1 MLMLLC
7 MYASIFLL
15 FKLSPAIALIL
26 STESIDSVK
35 FELFGGFVVT
45 SPFVDAIE
53 SVRLLL
59 NFKKLLKFRVFL
71 PFRDDDDGEFDT
83 FGLSNFCLTRSK
95 SGLREDGIA
104 AIMIDCD

>member
-15 FKLSPAIALIL
+15 LILSPAMTLVL

-35 FELFGGFVVT
+35 FELFGILLFCVCEMSQFDDGI
-45 SPFVDAIE
+45 D

-59 NFKKLLKFRVFL
+59 NFKKLLKFRAFL
-71 PFRDDDDGEFDT
+71 PLRVDDDGECDEI
-83 FGLSNFCLTRSK
+83 GLSNFCLTRSK
-95 SGLREDGIA
+95 SG
-104 AIMIDCD
+104 